1 MEITKDDIA
10 NIAFRLALEHL
21 HADRGALADG
31 ESLTEGGPVEWRSN
45 NVLAPIDDLRAEVSV
60 WEEPPTKEEIEA
72 VLDEVVEATIATY
85 NARL

>member
-45 NVLAPIDDLRAEVSV
+45 VLAPIDDLRAEVSV
-60 WEEPPTKEEIEA
+60 WEEPPTEEEIEA
-72 VLDEVVEATIATY
+72 VLDEVVEHAIGAY
-85 NARL
+85 DARL